1 MTESHIMV
9 EVKIKDKILSTKD
22 IQKAKKKLP
31 RNYTTTDENPAI
43 IIGRKS
49 ATIVFKCIK
58 HEDAFGDIVKKK
70 DKK

>member
-1 MTESHIMV
+1 MV
-9 EVKIKDKILSTKD
+9 EVKIKDRILSTKD

-31 RNYTTTDENPAI
+31 QNYTTTDENPAI
-43 IIGRKS
+43 IVGKKS

-58 HEDAFGDIVKKK
+58 QEDATNEIIKKK